1 VSVRQRIMVVKSAIR
16 KREKRKKKKKK
27 KKKKVEVE
35 VNMMVTE
42 TLIPSERRK

>member
-1 VSVRQRIMVVKSAIR
+1 MSVRQRIMVVKSAIR